1 MFDTTAEIELAMRL
15 ESGAKSVLVR
25 WPSDEEWAERSKKR
39 KIIIQRLGR
48 GVTETK
54 PPEPGDADLAL
65 YGKIALNGTPAL
77 TKGEAFQVAETLST
91 CTITNVEIDGDYAT
105 VEMIV
110 LTGPVRHTL
119 KIPSADQVV
128 AFRRSGFRLLD
139 QPFNRQ
145 EITLFLDPGGKLWDT
160 CGGKSEDYQGPVPVI
175 QKDAAV
181 RAVIDCIERNLG
193 PQHGDTS
200 F

>member
-25 WPSDEEWAERSKKR
+25 WPTDEEWAERSRKR

-65 YGKIALNGTPAL
+65 YGKIALNGTPPL
-77 TKGEAFQVAETLST
+77 TKGEAFQVAETLSA
-91 CTITNVEIDGDYAT
+91 CTVTNVEIEGDDAT
-105 VEMIV
+105 VDLTV
-110 LTGPVRHTL
+110 LTGPVKHRL
-119 KIPSADQVV
+119 KVPTADQVV
-128 AFRRSGFRLLD
+128 AFRRSGFRILD

-145 EITLFLDPGGKLWDT
+145 EITLFLDPGGKLWDA
-160 CGGKSEDYQGPVPVI
+160 CGGKSEDYQGPVPI
-175 QKDAAV
+175 IHKDTAI
-181 RAVIDCIERNLG
+181 RAVIDFIERNLG
-193 PQHGDTS
+193 PQNGDAS